1 MFSIWASHFYMSIK
15 VALIVGENDLLC
27 TQHRINMEA
36 QLIQLTCTSSG
47 FSTFALM
54 FRSKGRNKGRYV
66 TLSFYHFISQT
77 SVNSVSR
84 KADCDG
90 ISLCSPSL
98 ELKISSKHA
107 TWILPRLYLLV
118 LLLFSDFLLFPALCP
133 HLKRWSDLAVGNE
146 ISRAKHDLCLLSVLL
161 CLSVCLVTFLP
172 YAQTGADTRV
182 RMYTAC
188 SFVTHQHT
196 LLRMKTA

>member
-15 VALIVGENDLLC
+15 VALIARVNDLLC

-36 QLIQLTCTSSG
+36 QLIQLTCTSSS

-66 TLSFYHFISQT
+66 TLSFYHFISQM

-84 KADCDG
+84 KADCDR

-98 ELKISSKHA
+98 ALKISNKHA

-118 LLLFSDFLLFPALCP
+118 HLLFSDFLLFPALCP

-146 ISRAKHDLCLLSVLL
+146 ISRAKHDLCLLCLAVSF
-161 CLSVCLVTFLP
+161 CLSCDISAVCANRCRHPCSHVHSVFLCD
-172 YAQTGADTRV
+172 A
-182 RMYTAC
+182 
-188 SFVTHQHT
+188 STHFY
-196 LLRMKTA
+196 

>member
-1 MFSIWASHFYMSIK
+1 MSIK
-15 VALIVGENDLLC
+15 VALIARVNDLLC

-36 QLIQLTCTSSG
+36 QLIQLTCTSSS

-66 TLSFYHFISQT
+66 TLSFYHFISQM

-98 ELKISSKHA
+98 ALKISNKHA

-118 LLLFSDFLLFPALCP
+118 HLLFSDFLLFPALCP

-146 ISRAKHDLCLLSVLL
+146 ISRAKHDLCLLCLAVSF
-161 CLSVCLVTFLP
+161 CLSCDISAVCANRCRHPCSHVHSVFLCD
-172 YAQTGADTRV
+172 A
-182 RMYTAC
+182 
-188 SFVTHQHT
+188 STHFY
-196 LLRMKTA
+196 

>member
-1 MFSIWASHFYMSIK
+1 MSIK
-15 VALIVGENDLLC
+15 VALIARVNDLLC

-36 QLIQLTCTSSG
+36 QLIQLTCTSSS

-66 TLSFYHFISQT
+66 TLSFYHFISQM

-98 ELKISSKHA
+98 ALKISNKHA

-118 LLLFSDFLLFPALCP
+118 HLLFTDFLLFPALCP
-133 HLKRWSDLAVGNE
+133 HLKR
-146 ISRAKHDLCLLSVLL
+146 
-161 CLSVCLVTFLP
+161 
-172 YAQTGADTRV
+172 
-182 RMYTAC
+182 
-188 SFVTHQHT
+188 
-196 LLRMKTA
+196 